1 MSNERDRQS
10 AAAAAAEHVRSIVE
24 AAERETEA
32 QLQRMQRAAEG
43 LAGRADEIEAQL
55 ERLTEGVR
63 DALQSLREELRSLRL
78 EPGGGRP
85 NAAEGGTPQEIRSKA
100 AAPEDGPPADGPPA
114 EVAAGEARPEEVE
127 SPEAPVEQVAPLE
140 AAPEQVA
147 PVEASPEDV
156 APVEA
161 APTDAGS
168 DAPAAAAGAGAT
180 PAGTPGAGHEGARVI
195 ALNMALSGSSREE
208 IAAYLAENFELDD
221 PEALLEDVFARAG
234 HS

>member
-1 MSNERDRQS
+1 MSDERDRQS
-10 AAAAAAEHVRSIVE
+10 AAAAAAEHVRAIVE

-55 ERLTEGVR
+55 ERLTAGVR
-63 DALQSLREELRSLRL
+63 DALQSLREELHSLRL

-85 NAAEGGTPQEIRSKA
+85 NAAEGGTPQEIGPEA
-100 AAPEDGPPADGPPA
+100 AAPEDGPPADAPPA
-114 EVAAGEARPEEVE
+114 EG
-127 SPEAPVEQVAPLE
+127 APVE

-161 APTDAGS
+161 APADAGS

-208 IAAYLAENFELDD
+208 TAAYLAENFELDD
-221 PEALLEDVFARAG
+221 PEALLDDVFARAG